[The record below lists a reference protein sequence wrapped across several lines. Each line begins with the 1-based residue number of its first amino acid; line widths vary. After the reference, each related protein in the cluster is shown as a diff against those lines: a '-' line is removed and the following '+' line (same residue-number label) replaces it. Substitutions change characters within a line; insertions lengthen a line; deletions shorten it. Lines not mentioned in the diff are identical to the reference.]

1 MTGRI
6 FITGDKHGTFTPLFG
21 LAEKNELLESD
32 ILIIAGD
39 AGYVWKDDYKYTV
52 ESLEQVFPGTVAFID
67 GNHENHAVLNRT
79 EISLWNGG
87 RVHRIRPN
95 VLHLMRGQ
103 DFAIDGTSIFTMGG
117 GYSIDAAMRIP
128 GRSWWPEEMPSDDEY
143 AEAWTN
149 LAAHGNKV
157 DVIVSHAA
165 PEETMQ
171 MFVQTGEIS
180 HRFLQEGR
188 LNVFLENVR
197 QTVEHR
203 HYYFGHMHLDKRL
216 FRNQTALFY
225 DVYRLVDGRKAMRR
239 DTVGELSAETDRGEP
254 RGEEVW
260 GWTYSPI
267 RRSRICRRLQTEMA
281 FLFPAAGAI
290 G

>member
-1 MTGRI
+1 
-6 FITGDKHGTFTPLFG
+6 
-21 LAEKNELLESD
+21 
-32 ILIIAGD
+32 
-39 AGYVWKDDYKYTV
+39 
-52 ESLEQVFPGTVAFID
+52 
-67 GNHENHAVLNRT
+67 
-79 EISLWNGG
+79 
-87 RVHRIRPN
+87 
-95 VLHLMRGQ
+95 
-103 DFAIDGTSIFTMGG
+103 
-117 GYSIDAAMRIP
+117 
-128 GRSWWPEEMPSDDEY
+128 MPSDEEY
-143 AEAWTN
+143 AEAWSN

-171 MFVQTGEIS
+171 MFVQTGDIS

-197 QTVEHR
+197 QAVEHR

-225 DVYRLVDGRKAMRR
+225 DVYRMVDGRKAMRR

-260 GWTYSPI
+260 
-267 RRSRICRRLQTEMA
+267 
-281 FLFPAAGAI
+281 
-290 G
+290 